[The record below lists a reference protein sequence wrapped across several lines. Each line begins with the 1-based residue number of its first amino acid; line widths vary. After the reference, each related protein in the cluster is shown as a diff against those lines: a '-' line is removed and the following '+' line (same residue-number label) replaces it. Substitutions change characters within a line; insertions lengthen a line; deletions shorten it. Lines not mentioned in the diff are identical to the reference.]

1 MGVACWGK
9 MCVKS
14 HRHARVGAR
23 LTRRRRVTS
32 AACGGIGKRRRR
44 CCFFFTAVEQLAV
57 GQQKRG
63 LASPTRPHT
72 PPVRHTRTGRNITRP
87 MGVPSHPPT
96 PTDGVGLAA
105 ALAAPDAGN
114 VACTAAHAAP
124 RLAVSPLNVVLQ
136 VALDG
141 VDRFADG
148 DGLDAAAVEA
158 HVAARVAALGGG
170 ADALASGAEASP
182 THTLSP
188 PTTPR
193 RAPFF
198 DTRRTTGD
206 LALGEGD
213 AVESFSNFA
222 SALSTACITT
232 GRWAFDVELR
242 TAGIAQLGWATS
254 AAGAAFTNEEGTGD
268 APGSYAYDGRRVRRW
283 GGGRAPRPYGAAW
296 TAGDTITVAL
306 DADAGIVTFW
316 RNGTPLGP
324 AFRGVERGEAVGG
337 YHAAVSLS
345 RGERVT
351 VNGGGAAPLAAQLP
365 PGYRPLMPPPAGAD
379 EVAYLV
385 SATCELCAAA
395 AGRGGG
401 GLLDGRA
408 ARAATA
414 ALAAAPRAGGPSPA
428 DEVAA
433 ILGAMLVPCLTT
445 DPGCIRYCAAASVA
459 PALTALAA
467 RGGARSA
474 RAAFAALR
482 AMLSPMLSANFT
494 SAVLDAFARTVRTSQ
509 IEVAAAGAAASA
521 ADALATVR
529 ALAADPSTL
538 TAWAASPG
546 WHAALEDLLLV
557 RTPTPY
563 DLAATVLPPHR
574 AAAAAAAAVGAP
586 FIPPLV
592 ELTTALAQLEAHHVA
607 LLADLAAAPAPGAY
621 ADASSPGGRG
631 WAASARTPSTRLDA
645 FLTAVARRN
654 RGAMRTVPPPGMSD
668 PSALVSLFHAGLAL
682 AAPALRD
689 AEHGGGPL
697 AAVAVGALA
706 VGGGP
711 DAGDRY
717 GGDGRLGG
725 AVGYVLSAL
734 GDATPDAAGAVVRAA
749 RVPVAATASAGRLS
763 PPPRVPTP
771 TLAACTPPAGGAH
784 SALLSPL
791 AQRGGSVS
799 PGSSP
804 SGGEDGGY
812 ATPTSLP
819 SVDGSEG
826 EDDDDGAWSSA
837 ASSASSSGDDD
848 GPSPT
853 AAVPPHA
860 VASLVDRLILLYRLA
875 VGPSIKDAGTH
886 AQQLSLVRAQNVADG
901 ILADGAR
908 HAAWQAARLFSR
920 AKAARLRSLAAHAAR
935 VLAASARAPRAS
947 PAGLALPTLPDA
959 YAEVALDG
967 YHSAARVVPFL
978 APNSARAAARGAA
991 ANAAAALEVASAAS
1005 LLVADDRVISPDV
1018 RDMAWQAL
1026 GALVVAPRGRDA
1038 LDGAPDVSS
1047 VLPRALLAG
1056 LASPAWVPSANVLA
1070 SLVTPVGLA
1079 PPVGSP
1085 APAPRV
1091 LAALA
1096 SALTP
1101 GAASDAALDRAFSAQ
1116 SWALT
1121 EAAAAARDG
1130 AGGTPP
1136 GAAARRRRAAALD
1149 LAAALARAVEFAA
1162 SAAPSLFAPPPHAPH
1177 AVTRAAALHL
1187 GRAVDAAGFVLVP
1200 GPGGSGLPAAGPP
1213 LVASAAGTLAA
1224 LAAARGVADVAAR
1237 LIATPAAA
1245 GLTALAAAGWAP
1257 LRSDASARP
1266 EADDPRLTT
1275 LTSLVA
1281 ALAAAKAVPEPVS
1294 RPPPDEFI
1302 DPITSAVM
1310 DDPVVLPA
1318 SRARVDRSTLDRLL
1332 LAPSPSD
1339 PFSRAPITARD
1350 VVADMELKGRIEAWK
1365 NQGAVAM
1372 EE

>member
-1 MGVACWGK
+1 
-9 MCVKS
+9 
-14 HRHARVGAR
+14 
-23 LTRRRRVTS
+23 
-32 AACGGIGKRRRR
+32 
-44 CCFFFTAVEQLAV
+44 
-57 GQQKRG
+57 
-63 LASPTRPHT
+63 
-72 PPVRHTRTGRNITRP
+72 
-87 MGVPSHPPT
+87 MGVPSTSPA
-96 PTDGVGLAA
+96 DGVGLAA
-105 ALAAPDAGN
+105 ALAAPDAVN
-114 VACTAAHAAP
+114 APCTAAHAAP

-148 DGLDAAAVEA
+148 DGLDGAAVAA

-170 ADALASGAEASP
+170 GPDALASAEPSP

-222 SALSTACITT
+222 SALSTACVTT

-242 TAGIAQLGWATS
+242 TAGIAQLGWATT

-283 GGGRAPRPYGAAW
+283 GGGRAPRPYGSAW

-306 DADAGIVTFW
+306 DADAGVVTFW

-324 AFRGVERGEAVGG
+324 AFRGVERGESVGG

-345 RGERVT
+345 RGERVS

-365 PGYRPLMPPPAGAD
+365 PGYRPLVPPPACTDA
-379 EVAYLV
+379 VAYLV

-408 ARAATA
+408 ARAAAA
-414 ALAAAPRAGGPSPA
+414 ALAATPREGGASTA

-433 ILGAMLVPCLTT
+433 LLGAMLGMCFTT

-467 RGGARSA
+467 RGGARAA
-474 RAAFAALR
+474 RAAFKALR
-482 AMLSPMLSANFT
+482 AMLPPPLATDLT
-494 SAVLDAFARTVRTSQ
+494 SAVLDAFARTVRTAA
-509 IEVAAAGAAASA
+509 IEVAATGGAASA
-521 ADALATVR
+521 ADTLATVR
-529 ALAADPSTL
+529 ALAADPPTL
-538 TAWAASPG
+538 TSWAASPG
-546 WHAALEDLLLV
+546 WHAALEDLLVV
-557 RTPTPY
+557 RTPTPA

-574 AAAAAAAAVGAP
+574 AAAAAAAAAGAP
-586 FIPPLV
+586 FVPPPF
-592 ELTTALAQLEAHHVA
+592 ELTAALASLEAHHVA

-645 FLTAVARRN
+645 FLAAVARRN
-654 RGAMRTVPPPGMSD
+654 RGAMRTVPPPGLSD

-706 VGGGP
+706 VGGGA

-725 AVGYVLSAL
+725 AVRHVLGGL

-749 RVPVAATASAGRLS
+749 RAPATATAPAGRLS

-791 AQRGGSVS
+791 ARGGAAS

-804 SGGEDGGY
+804 SGEEDGGY
-812 ATPTSLP
+812 ATPTSM
-819 SVDGSEG
+819 DGGGVGDWS
-826 EDDDDGAWSSA
+826 DDDGDGGAWSSA
-837 ASSASSSGDDD
+837 ASSASS
-848 GPSPT
+848 PA

-860 VASLVDRLILLYRLA
+860 VSSLVDRLIWLYRLA
-875 VGPSIKDAGTH
+875 VGPAIKDAGTH
-886 AQQLSLVRAQNVADG
+886 AQQLSLVRAQNVADS

-935 VLAASARAPRAS
+935 VVAASARAPRAS
-947 PAGLALPTLPDA
+947 PAGLAMPTLPDA

-967 YHSAARVVPFL
+967 YHSAAGVAPFL
-978 APNSARAAARGAA
+978 APHSARASARGATA
-991 ANAAAALEVASAAS
+991 TAAAALDVAAAAA
-1005 LLVADDRVISPDV
+1005 LLIADDRVLSPDV
-1018 RDMAWQAL
+1018 RDVAWQAL
-1026 GALVVAPRGRDA
+1026 GALAVAPRGRDA
-1038 LDGAPDVSS
+1038 LDGAPDVPSA
-1047 VLPRALLAG
+1047 LPRALLAG
-1056 LASPAWVPSANVLA
+1056 LASPAWVPPANLLA

-1085 APAPRV
+1085 APALRV

-1096 SALTP
+1096 ASLTP
-1101 GAASDAALDRAFSAQ
+1101 GAAADAALDRAFSAQ

-1162 SAAPSLFAPPPHAPH
+1162 SAAPSLFAPPPHSPP
-1177 AVTRAAALHL
+1177 AVARAAALHL

-1200 GPGGSGLPAAGPP
+1200 GPGGNGLPSAGPP

-1224 LAAARGVADVAAR
+1224 LAAARGVADVAVR
-1237 LIATPAAA
+1237 LVATPAAA

-1257 LRSDASARP
+1257 LRRDAAARVD
-1266 EADDPRLTT
+1266 AVDPRLAT

-1281 ALAAAKAVPEPVS
+1281 ALAAAKAAPTPLAP
-1294 RPPPDEFI
+1294 PPPDEFI

-1332 LAPSPSD
+1332 LAPAPSD

-1350 VVADMELKGRIEAWK
+1350 VVEDVELKGRIEAWK
-1365 NQGAVAM
+1365 KQGAVAM